1 MVWKYNGRIIG
12 EGKPW
17 KDDNGVQH
25 PSNWH
30 IWPTDHKKA
39 MGMTEVIYETA
50 PDSRLYTWSY
60 NTDGTVNKTA
70 KKLDDED
77 AKDSDG
83 NLIKDENGK
92 QVINHGV
99 KWILKREVSDQQY
112 KILAQT
118 DWVVIRKAD
127 KGTAIPS
134 DIQTYR
140 DAVRT
145 KGDSMKTSI
154 DNAADTNAI
163 EALFITY
170 DKAGKKT
177 GILYEWPVLE
187 E

>member
-39 MGMTEVIYETA
+39 MGMIEVIYETA

-77 AKDSDG
+77 AKDSNG
-83 NLIKDENGK
+83 NLIKDRNGK

-118 DWVVIRKAD
+118 DWAIIRKAD

-134 DIQTYR
+134 NIQTYR
-140 DAVRT
+140 DAVRA

-154 DNAADTNAI
+154 DNAADTDAI
-163 EALFITY
+163 ADLFITY
-170 DKAGKKT
+170 DKGGKKT

>member
-25 PSNWH
+25 PSNWY
-30 IWPTDHKKA
+30 IWPSDHKKA
-39 MGMTEVIYETA
+39 IGMTEVIYEA
-50 PDSRLYTWSY
+50 KPDSRLYTWSY
-60 NTDGTVNKTA
+60 NANGTVNKTA
-70 KKLDDED
+70 K
-77 AKDSDG
+77 
-83 NLIKDENGK
+83 NLTE
-92 QVINHGV
+92 V
-99 KWILKREVSDQQY
+99 KTALKAEVSNQQ
-112 KILAQT
+112 KSILAQT
-118 DWVVIRKAD
+118 DWYVIRKSD

-134 DIQTYR
+134 TIQTYR

-163 EALFITY
+163 AALFIAI
-170 DKAGKKT
+170 DKGGKKT

>member
-25 PSNWH
+25 PSNWY
-30 IWPTDHKKA
+30 IWPSDHKKA
-39 MGMTEVIYETA
+39 IGMTEVIYEA
-50 PDSRLYTWSY
+50 KPDSRLYTWSY
-60 NTDGTVNKTA
+60 NANGTVNKTA
-70 KKLDDED
+70 K
-77 AKDSDG
+77 
-83 NLIKDENGK
+83 NLTE
-92 QVINHGV
+92 V
-99 KWILKREVSDQQY
+99 KTALKAEVSNQQ
-112 KILAQT
+112 KSILAQT
-118 DWVVIRKAD
+118 DWYVIRKSD
-127 KGTAIPS
+127 KGTAIPNT
-134 DIQTYR
+134 IQTYR

>member
-25 PSNWH
+25 PSNWY
-30 IWPTDHKKA
+30 IWPSDHKKA
-39 MGMTEVIYETA
+39 IGMTEVIYEA
-50 PDSRLYTWSY
+50 KPDSRLYTWSY
-60 NTDGTVNKTA
+60 NANGTVNKTA
-70 KKLDDED
+70 K
-77 AKDSDG
+77 
-83 NLIKDENGK
+83 NLTE
-92 QVINHGV
+92 V
-99 KWILKREVSDQQY
+99 KTALKAEVSNQQ
-112 KILAQT
+112 KSILAQT
-118 DWVVIRKAD
+118 DWYVIRKSD
-127 KGTAIPS
+127 KGTAIPNT
-134 DIQTYR
+134 IQTYR

-163 EALFITY
+163 AALFIAI
-170 DKAGKKT
+170 DKGGKKT